1 MSDRQILLGTF
12 KGVTLSEDRLL
23 MPDGL
28 LEPLEKGYVVARGV
42 DGCVTVFP
50 LAVWE
55 ALVERVETRLSFLKS
70 AARIFQRQLYGGA
83 SLGVLE
89 AGGLLRIPEHLRQ
102 YADLDEEVVL
112 VGVGTRLEIWNPKRW
127 SYEEFSMDERSPQ
140 SLAELSELG
149 I

>member
-1 MSDRQILLGTF
+1 MSDRQILLGTY
-12 KGVTLSEDRLL
+12 KGVTLSEN
-23 MPDGL
+23 GL
-28 LEPLEKGYVVARGV
+28 LVPDDLLQGLDHGYVVTRGV

-83 SLGVLE
+83 SQGVLE
-89 AGGLLRIPEHLRQ
+89 EGALLRIPQHLRG

-112 VGVGTRLEIWNPKRW
+112 VGAGSRLEIWNGQRW
-127 SYEEFSMDERSPQ
+127 SYQEFSMDERSPQ